1 MKKQL
6 AVLIGVSMLAACNQ
20 GAGGEEEKAKEEE
33 LTASSVL
40 TAAEKAHQ
48 DLQSVEVSFSQMDD
62 YGWEEE
68 GVASYDF
75 AENVTHI
82 ETKSPKL
89 TLFKD
94 SEEFLFI
101 SDISSYT
108 RDEKAKYESLLDRM
122 TSEHKN
128 PLAHFKEYD
137 ENLFG
142 KFELEEK
149 DGSYLLTYTG
159 SEDDRLLLIE
169 SLAQSYVDYNARTW
183 EEDPED
189 IEFDEVTADSFELS
203 FDIDKDTNR
212 IMSYKI
218 KADYAIDIDG
228 YEREFEADD
237 SYIFSAFDEV
247 AAIEKPDKDLTAVGN
262 LSYDQQEQYEQEA
275 ADYVDAMIQ
284 ATVFQNEEEYAA
296 RAPGDQSEDE
306 KKEEGAKQKDEFG
319 DLFKMFF
326 GLGLEELNVNEDVI
340 EEASAAYLK
349 LLQGSNY
356 LMLES
361 NAQSEDTFE
370 VVVSV
375 EGIMLDNIQREIDL
389 LLQNELNSGS
399 ISEES
404 SEEELVQAMVSV
416 LEKVAAEDH
425 LAEAREVSV
434 EVNRAGGS
442 YMILDQDQYLD
453 AFIQ

>member
-20 GAGGEEEKAKEEE
+20 GAGGEEEKEEE

-40 TAAEKAHQ
+40 AATEKAHQ
-48 DLQSVEVSFSQMDD
+48 DLQSVEVSFSQIDEI
-62 YGWEEE
+62 GWEEE

-75 AENVTHI
+75 AGNVTNI
-82 ETKSPKL
+82 ETESPKL

-101 SDISSYT
+101 GDSSYSQ
-108 RDEKAKYESLLDRM
+108 DEKAKYESLLDRM
-122 TSEHKN
+122 KAQHQN
-128 PLAHFKEYD
+128 PLTHFKEYD
-137 ENLFG
+137 ENLFD

-149 DGSYLLTYTG
+149 DNSYVLTYNG
-159 SEDDRLLLIE
+159 SEDDQLLLIE
-169 SLAQSYVDYNARTW
+169 SLAQSYVDYNVRTW
-183 EEDPED
+183 GEDPED

-237 SYIFSAFDEV
+237 SYIFSGFDEV